1 MPIDTEVDKEAVVHT
16 CNGILLGQKK
26 EKKKTVSFAEMWM
39 DPEGITQSEVQLER
53 EKQVLNKIT
62 YIMESRKMVE
72 MNLFAKLK
80 ESHRLENKLTVTKG

>member
-1 MPIDTEVDKEAVVHT
+1 MQWNITRPEKR
-16 CNGILLGQKK
+16 
-26 EKKKTVSFAEMWM
+26 KKKTVSFAEMWM